1 MQSNRHVR
9 QPTTTTLDDPRH
21 LSTDDGVKRGTP
33 EKRDDKHPIGEYEER
48 IAALEAEKK
57 KLEDEK
63 LSLEIDKRARDQI
76 VRMLRDQMNQQTKVF
91 SSELTQQSRRVGQL
105 ETEMRQ
111 LMAPERDRRPTRDD
125 RKTVDDGDA
134 IEAEYHDT
142 NAPAAP
148 EYDDVSTN
156 AQQP

>member
-1 MQSNRHVR
+1 MQGLGIA
-9 QPTTTTLDDPRH
+9 TA
-21 LSTDDGVKRGTP
+21 
-33 EKRDDKHPIGEYEER
+33 EER

-76 VRMLRDQMNQQTKVF
+76 VGMLRDQMNQQTQVF

-111 LMAPERDRRPTRDD
+111 LMAPERDRRPTRDN
-125 RKTVDDGDA
+125 RRTVDDGDA

-142 NAPAAP
+142 HTPAAP
-148 EYDDVSTN
+148 HHDDVSTN